1 MSLSAVRS
9 PRGQRSAIGVS
20 AERQEVLK
28 HFNGLRNTASN
39 ITGIFE
45 YSLEPEGSGTR
56 VRFTCDIEP
65 HGLMW
70 LTLPFA
76 LRSNRARYVDQLDRL
91 KAAIE
96 GRT

>member
-1 MSLSAVRS
+1 MGQDRAVREEREVASAVRS

-45 YSLEPEGSGTR
+45 TR
-56 VRFTCDIEP
+56 SSP
-65 HGLMW
+65 
-70 LTLPFA
+70 
-76 LRSNRARYVDQLDRL
+76 
-91 KAAIE
+91 KAAAPACASRATSS
-96 GRT
+96 RTA